1 MAEDDGKTEVEIFGE
16 RYTLRSEDAPEHLQK
31 VADYVDSKFRELM
44 QLSPMIGPSKAAVLV
59 SVNLADELFKQH
71 EVTRRRE
78 GDMLARIDELVRLL
92 HRDAVAG

>member
-1 MAEDDGKTEVEIFGE
+1 MAGDDRKTEVEIYGE
-16 RYTLRSEDAPEHLQK
+16 RYTLRSDDAPEHLQR

-44 QLSPMIGPSKAAVLV
+44 QLSPALGPSKAAVMV

-71 EVTRRRE
+71 EEGRRRE
-78 GDMLARIDELVRLL
+78 GDVLARIDEIVRLL